1 MLTQSLAI
9 VCDDCKA
16 SGEDSQTAIIVSTI
30 AGVTIAMVL
39 VIVVVVLFIFFCQR
53 KTKRFDI
60 SKTE

>member
-1 MLTQSLAI
+1 M

-39 VIVVVVLFIFFCQR
+39 GIVVVVLFIFFRRR
-53 KTKRFDI
+53 KTKKINRFDI